1 MTAEQLQKFYKFIIG
16 DDLDFY
22 EEYTIHLSD
31 EEQEEFFRDNPD
43 FMKDFP
49 MGRGKIDL
57 LKDEMYRGILRK
69 IKMSPPLK
77 VRNKNV
83 FITLKE
89 ESWKFADF
97 RDSQKQINS
106 WTGYGIFITNTNLYS

>member
-69 IKMSPPLK
+69 IK
-77 VRNKNV
+77 KN
-83 FITLKE
+83 E
-89 ESWKFADF
+89 ERQRMKRKD
-97 RDSQKQINS
+97 
-106 WTGYGIFITNTNLYS
+106 